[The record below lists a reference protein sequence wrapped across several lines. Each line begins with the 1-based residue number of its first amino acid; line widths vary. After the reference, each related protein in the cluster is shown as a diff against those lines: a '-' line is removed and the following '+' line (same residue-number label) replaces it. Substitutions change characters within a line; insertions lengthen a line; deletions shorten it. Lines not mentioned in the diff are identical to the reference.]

1 MSGFGIADLP
11 SGELMV
17 LVNNA
22 VYNDGER
29 SATPDS
35 LEATYRTVRESG
47 GMAWI
52 GLYRPDF
59 DEIQSVAQEFDLHEL
74 AVEDAVTA
82 HQRPKLERYG
92 TTLFTVLLPAR
103 YLDETE
109 EVEFG
114 ELHVFTGTDFVVT
127 IRQAETPDLG
137 QVRRRL
143 EKTPELLKLGPE
155 AVLYA
160 ILDQVVDEYGPVV
173 AGLENDIDEI
183 ENQLFEGDPNVSRR
197 IYELSREVIE
207 FQRATHP
214 LLDILSAL
222 ENGFG
227 KYEVDLELQRNLR
240 DVQDHAIRIVERA
253 DAFRS
258 LLQNALTVQ
267 TTLVSQR
274 QNEEMRTLTEASLA
288 QNEEVKK
295 ISSWAA
301 ILFAPT
307 LVGTVYGMNFK
318 HMPELGW
325 YYGYLAAI
333 GLMITTSSVLY
344 LVFKRRRWL

>member
-1 MSGFGIADLP
+1 
-11 SGELMV
+11 MV

-22 VYNDGER
+22 VYVDGQR
-29 SATPDS
+29 SADPHS
-35 LEATYRTVRESG
+35 LEETYEVLRSRQ

-52 GLYRPDF
+52 GLYRPDVE
-59 DEIQSVAQEFDLHEL
+59 EIRSVAREFDLHEL

-92 TTLFTVLLPAR
+92 TTLFTVLRPAR
-103 YLDETE
+103 YLDAVE

-114 ELHVFTGTDFVVT
+114 ELHVFTGADFVVT
-127 IRQAETPDLG
+127 IRHAETPDLS
-137 QVRRRL
+137 QVRKRL
-143 EKTPELLKLGPE
+143 EQSPTLLRLGPE

-160 ILDQVVDEYGPVV
+160 ILDQVVDEYAPVV

-183 ENQLFEGDPNVSRR
+183 EDQLFKGDPAVSRR

-214 LLDILSAL
+214 LLEVLAAL
-222 ENGFG
+222 ETGFD
-227 KYEVDLELQRNLR
+227 KYRVDLELQRSLR
-240 DVQDHAIRIVERA
+240 DVLDHAIRVVERA

-258 LLQNALTVQ
+258 LLQNALTVH
-267 TTLVSQR
+267 TTLVSQQ
-274 QNEEMRTLTEASLA
+274 QNDEMRSLTEASLA

-295 ISSWAA
+295 ISAWAA

-307 LVGTVYGMNFK
+307 LVGTIYGMNFE
-318 HMPELGW
+318 HMPELHW
-325 YYGYLAAI
+325 FYGYPAAVA
-333 GLMITTSSVLY
+333 LMFVTSATLY
-344 LVFKRRRWL
+344 FVFKRRRWL